1 MATIIQQ
8 HPEFN
13 VLPVGQDVIF
23 AVSNTPIVATEIGV
37 KIRAEL
43 HISNT
48 FAPNLSVATNLVA
61 TFKTTPNN
69 AGVGMFD
76 FRPIIESFVKA
87 DNLARIGSSYK
98 TVVNGADTNV
108 PLHLIDR
115 YSGNINIIRFLGIQF
130 TTEYVDNDPLSSTF
144 GNLLVD
150 NTADNSDIYQVFNG
164 YLNYT
169 DELDL
174 VGVNFGYNIS
184 KFELSSPTDSFLTNA
199 PVTQYANIDDY
210 GTIAI
215 LDTENALKF
224 IKLIYF
230 DSSGSQIG
238 LENITKNIANG
249 AFDQA
254 TGDNGFIGMDI
265 LYFGCFP
272 ANLQGSSTIFSGF
285 VSAGTIEGGSIKVQ
299 AHGSASQQISKTY
312 TINLNC
318 PNTKGFEP
326 IRVTWLNQWGAWD
339 YYTFTMKSIKMIS
352 TKGSTYEQLQ
362 GSWNQ
367 ATYRIDSFKGG
378 KKAFRVNATEK
389 ITMNTDFV
397 NESEST
403 WFEELINSPE
413 VYILESFKDETAT
426 PNTALNRYVT
436 PVRITTSSFTKKTIA
451 NDRLM
456 QYTFE
461 VEKTKTLRTQ
471 SI

>member
-1 MATIIQQ
+1 MATIIEQ
-8 HPEFN
+8 HPQFN
-13 VLPVGQDVIF
+13 TLTVGQDVIF
-23 AVSNTPIVATEIGV
+23 TVSNSPIVSTYTGV

-48 FAPNLSVATNLVA
+48 FAPNLSVANDLVA

-108 PLHLIDR
+108 PLHLIDK
-115 YSGNINIIRFLGIQF
+115 YSGNINIIRYLAIQF
-130 TTEYVDNDPLSSTF
+130 TTEYIDAT
-144 GNLLVD
+144 GNLVVD
-150 NTADNSDIYQVFNG
+150 NTADNSDIYKVFNG
-164 YLNYT
+164 YLKYT

-174 VGVNFGYNIS
+174 VGVNFGYNLS
-184 KFELSSPTDSFLTNA
+184 KFEISSLTDSFLSNA
-199 PVTQYANIDDY
+199 PVTQYANLDDY
-210 GTIAI
+210 GTVAI
-215 LDTENALKF
+215 LDYDNELNF

-238 LENITKNIANG
+238 LENITKNVANG
-249 AFDQA
+249 ASDSY
-254 TGDNGFIGMDI
+254 NGYIGMNI

-272 ANLQGSSTIFSGF
+272 ANLQGSSTIFAGF

-299 AHGSASQQISKTY
+299 AHGSASQKISKAY

-326 IRVTWLNQWGAWD
+326 IRVTWLNQWGTWD

-362 GSWNQ
+362 GSWNE

-436 PVRITTSSFTKKTIA
+436 PARITTSSFTKKTIA